1 MTAVI
6 QKLYASR
13 ARFHSKASQ
22 IKQFVR
28 HHEIDGD
35 LRKRIED
42 WFISYWSVSKG
53 LNTEEVGVL
62 VSKKAKSISFLIV
75 SFLISFKNFNV
86 RKILNI
92 KKEYS
97 LWNLLLVGF
106 KKPSIF

>member
-62 VSKKAKSISFLIV
+62 VSKKSKSKVV
-75 SFLISFKNFNV
+75 SFLISFKKFNV
-86 RKILNI
+86 GKILNI